1 MKRWAIPLAALG
13 GLLMGGAT
21 AQAHHALAAVYDL
34 NESMTLEGVL
44 TKLNFRNPHSN
55 IEIAV
60 PNTDGSVTDWVLVTA
75 STQVLTR
82 QGLDRSSIKPGDPL
96 RLTILPARNGNP
108 MGFIRSLE
116 LGDRE
121 ILLFFEDGPN

>member
-1 MKRWAIPLAALG
+1 MRRWAIPLAALG
-13 GLLMGGAT
+13 VLMMNSA
-21 AQAHHALAAVYDL
+21 ALQAHHALAAVYDL
-34 NESMTLEGVL
+34 NQTMMLEGVL
-44 TKLNFRNPHSN
+44 TRLNFRNPHSN

-96 RLTILPARNGNP
+96 KLTILPARNGNP